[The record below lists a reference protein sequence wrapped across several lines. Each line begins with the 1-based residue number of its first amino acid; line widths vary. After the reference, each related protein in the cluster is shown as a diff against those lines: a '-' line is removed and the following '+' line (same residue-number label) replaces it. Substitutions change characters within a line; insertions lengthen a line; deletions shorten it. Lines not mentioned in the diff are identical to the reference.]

1 VTLGQKIRSL
11 RLVEGQLRNLER
23 AMTQLEV
30 VHALHKELGRTIS
43 QSYLSQIENGAR
55 PHVTH
60 TTRQLL
66 AHFFKV
72 QPSYLVDDP
81 DGFQLELASQLAG
94 AHDTLDS
101 WLAGGAERF
110 RNDAEV
116 RDALQAI
123 SEHDQTRKCL
133 VLLHSII
140 EVPGLIDQLWHA
152 LHPTREP
159 GAGPGKTSKRNSSH
173 ALPKALPKTFS
184 KKGGKGH
191 DVV

>member
-1 VTLGQKIRSL
+1 MTLGQKIRSL

-30 VHALHKELGRTIS
+30 VRALHKELGRTIS

-55 PHVTH
+55 PHMTH

-66 AHFFKV
+66 ARFFKV
-72 QPSYLVDDP
+72 HPSYLVDDP
-81 DGFQLELASQLAG
+81 EGFQLELGSELAG
-94 AHDTLDS
+94 AGDTLDS

-116 RDALQAI
+116 REALKAI
-123 SEHDQTRKCL
+123 ADHDQTRKCL
-133 VLLHSII
+133 LLLHSIVK
-140 EVPGLIDQLWHA
+140 VPGLLDQLWHT

-159 GAGPGKTSKRNSSH
+159 FEALGKGSRRISSRPS
-173 ALPKALPKTFS
+173 ARPLPS
-184 KKGGKGH
+184 KGGKGR
-191 DVV
+191 DLV